1 MMKSYDKPVEINH
14 NPNWSYIPDHSC
26 RISII
31 RGLGSSKN
39 NAFLNLMKHQQT
51 DIDKIYLNVKDP
63 FESRYQLLIKKR
75 EKVDIKKI
83 THPKA
88 FIDYWQTTDNVYE
101 NLEDYNSTKKKMVI
115 VFHDMIAG
123 MEANKKLS
131 AIVNELFLRDRRPK
145 ISLVFISKPY
155 FKLPRTIRLN
165 TTHCFIVK

>member
-31 RGLGSSKN
+31 RGLGSGKN

-51 DIDKIYLNVKDP
+51 DIDKIYLNVKDA

-88 FIDYWQTTDNVYE
+88 FIDY
-101 NLEDYNSTKKKMVI
+101 
-115 VFHDMIAG
+115 
-123 MEANKKLS
+123 
-131 AIVNELFLRDRRPK
+131 
-145 ISLVFISKPY
+145 
-155 FKLPRTIRLN
+155 
-165 TTHCFIVK
+165 